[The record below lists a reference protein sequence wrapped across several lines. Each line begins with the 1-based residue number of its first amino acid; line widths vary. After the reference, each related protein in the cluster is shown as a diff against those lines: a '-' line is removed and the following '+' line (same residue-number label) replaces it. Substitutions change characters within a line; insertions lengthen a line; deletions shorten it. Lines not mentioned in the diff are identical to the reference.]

1 MKSWYFYLTL
11 IKVFSVQVFL
21 VPHSHNDVGWLK
33 TMDDYYISDTD
44 KILNNMYEILTSDP
58 SIKFSWAESAYLSKW
73 LKEYPEKKEG
83 FKQLVH
89 SGQVEIIGGGWTQN
103 DEALPDF
110 ELVVTQMVDGYNFL
124 KKELNITRLKTGWQ
138 IDPFGHSS
146 LTPALWEKMGFET
159 LFFSRVSDMYKVF
172 SI

>member
-1 MKSWYFYLTL
+1 M
-11 IKVFSVQVFL
+11 
-21 VPHSHNDVGWLK
+21 PHSHNDVGWLK

-103 DEALPDF
+103 
-110 ELVVTQMVDGYNFL
+110 FL